1 MEMSKDTESRSRIH
15 IKVGDIEIDV
25 SGAQQEV
32 DAEILKL
39 REEEDWSAA
48 LAKVRSAREEAI
60 AAAVDAAK
68 RSGLPERG
76 TAFKALLDNCNLTK
90 RPDQVLAAL
99 HYLRDVEGVND
110 SPPRVM
116 MDLFE
121 DAGIGAPGNLSLYI
135 NRLRE
140 RGFLTI
146 PPSAHDKNRYAVLT
160 PEGRAHLDKRS
171 RN

>member
-1 MEMSKDTESRSRIH
+1 MSKDTESRSRIH

-90 RPDQVLAAL
+90 RPDQVLNCL
-99 HYLRDVEGVND
+99 L
-110 SPPRVM
+110 
-116 MDLFE
+116 L
-121 DAGIGAPGNLSLYI
+121 
-135 NRLRE
+135 
-140 RGFLTI
+140 
-146 PPSAHDKNRYAVLT
+146 VLVT
-160 PEGRAHLDKRS
+160 YT
-171 RN
+171 